1 MWFDPQNGRLG
12 IKMKTKISLEELT
25 TGQILDQDVFNMAGH
40 LLLRKGT
47 LFTDEIIGSMKKR
60 NINNVY
66 VFKEIQ
72 APDPP
77 KHIEAE
83 LPQKIQMS
91 AKAKVTEVYN
101 NALGFVEGFMADIK
115 RDKEIN
121 AGAVAETVK
130 TFSSSIFTDSNVL
143 DQMRKIGDKD
153 DYLLTHSVD
162 VSLLAIMIGKWMGYD
177 KETVNNLGIA
187 GMLHDL
193 GKVQIPEEILNK
205 PARLTDQERGIMN
218 NHPVI
223 GYQLCQA
230 SKNLDKS
237 IQYAILM
244 HHERM
249 DGSGYPS
256 SASYGKI
263 PVFASILAIA
273 DTYDAITTKRVYS
286 PKRTPYMAAEMILQ
300 DALAG
305 KIDIRIGKIFYDKV
319 LALAVGNEV
328 LLSNQQKGVVVFMN
342 PLKPNFPIVK
352 VDTKVYNLE
361 KEKEKENGISI
372 IDVL

>member
-1 MWFDPQNGRLG
+1 
-12 IKMKTKISLEELT
+12 MKTKISLEELSI
-25 TGQILDQDVFNMAGH
+25 GQVLDMDIFNQDGQ

-47 LFTDEIIGSMKKR
+47 LFTDDIIGSMKRR

-66 VFKEIQ
+66 ILKEMQ

-77 KHIEAE
+77 EHTKVE
-83 LPQKIQMS
+83 LPSKSDRS
-91 AKAKVTEVYN
+91 AKAKVAEVYN
-101 NALGFVEGFMADIK
+101 NALGFVESFMADIK

-121 AGAVAETVK
+121 VGAVAETVN
-130 TFSSSIFTDSNVL
+130 TFSSSIFTDTNVL
-143 DQMRKIGDKD
+143 DQMRKIKDKD

-162 VSLLAIMIGKWMGYD
+162 VSLMAIMIGKWLGYD
-177 KETVNNLGIA
+177 QETVNNLGIA
-187 GMLHDL
+187 GILHDL
-193 GKVQIPEEILNK
+193 GKVHIPEDILNK
-205 PARLTDQERGIMN
+205 PARLTDQERKIMN

-237 IQYAILM
+237 IQYGVLM
-244 HHERM
+244 HHERL

-256 SASYGKI
+256 SMSYGKI
-263 PVFASILAIA
+263 LVFASILAIA

-300 DALAG
+300 EAMAG

-319 LALAVGNEV
+319 LSLSVGNEV
-328 LLSNQQKGVVVFMN
+328 LLSNQHKGVVVFMN
-342 PLKPNFPIVK
+342 PLKPNYPIVK
-352 VDTKVYNLE
+352 VDNTVYNLE
-361 KEKEKENGISI
+361 KEKEKENGLSI